1 MRTIKLGERITAAN
15 DREADAL
22 RERLRAKGILLV
34 DLMGASGS
42 GRTSLLSR
50 IITDMK
56 DLRAGVMEADIASGI
71 DAGRAEALGAR
82 TVRVRTG
89 GLCHLDAEMTAEAV
103 DALDTDGLDLI
114 FRENVGNLV
123 CPAGFD
129 TGAGKKL
136 MVLSVPEGDEKPL
149 KYPLAFAESDAVVIS
164 KTDAMGCFPFDMEA
178 LRDRVRMLAPGA
190 KIFPLSAKTGEGME
204 ALEAWLRDALR
215 EWRS

>member
-15 DREADAL
+15 DREADAM

-56 DLRAGVMEADIASGI
+56 DLRMGLMEADIASGI

-82 TVRVRTG
+82 TVQVRTG

-114 FRENVGNLV
+114 FLENVGNLV

-129 TGAGKKL
+129 TGAGRKL
-136 MVLSVPEGDEKPL
+136 MMLSVPEGDEKPL
-149 KYPLAFAESDAVVIS
+149 KYPLIFAESDAVVIS
-164 KTDAMGCFPFDMEA
+164 KTDAMGYFPFDMEA